1 LRTKSIRTKNFSTLS
16 LDLTTK
22 AVRYNKIVIII
33 REQCSFPFIEPNRS
47 PTKFPKKKE
56 EKREEQD
63 SLFDSSDDEK
73 KTNNNNTKG
82 DDSDVEGE
90 SIKSSSE
97 SLFSQEDNDEHS
109 DEFMEAA
116 KPGNVS
122 AVTTQSYE
130 TVHVDPSAPVQRKKA
145 YKKKKSLP
153 ADTTAAEMIEK
164 SKPKPAPKP
173 PRSALPALIKGP
185 SDPALLATSD
195 TLIDTTPSKPASTE
209 TKKTPS
215 AAQSK
220 TSPTTKQSD
229 AFIDACANSLAFEAF
244 KQAVYDPKHQ

>member
-1 LRTKSIRTKNFSTLS
+1 M
-16 LDLTTK
+16 
-22 AVRYNKIVIII
+22 
-33 REQCSFPFIEPNRS
+33 
-47 PTKFPKKKE
+47 
-56 EKREEQD
+56 
-63 SLFDSSDDEK
+63 FDSDDEK
-73 KTNNNNTKG
+73 KPSKNNSNR
-82 DDSDVEGE
+82 DHDSDAEGE

-97 SLFSQEDNDEHS
+97 SLFSQEDKDEPS
-109 DEFMEAA
+109 DDFMEAA

-122 AVTTQSYE
+122 AETTQSYE

-153 ADTTAAEMIEK
+153 ADTTAAEMIQK

-195 TLIDTTPSKPASTE
+195 TLVDTTPAKAASTE
-209 TKKTPS
+209 TKKTPP
-215 AAQSK
+215 AAHSK

-244 KQAVYDPKHQ
+244 KQAVYDPKHQYVQTSKTLSTIVNPSQVHLLECDRQSGRKYLPPN